1 MNVSRRHPLPGQHNA
16 VGKGPF
22 TTGKEQRARMNHDR
36 SSSLKKRLQEVLEYL
51 VILEQSKF
59 TGYIRINYSQGSVG
73 RIEKMEEIL
82 PNSRAKG
89 AQEAK

>member
-1 MNVSRRHPLPGQHNA
+1 
-16 VGKGPF
+16 
-22 TTGKEQRARMNHDR
+22 MNHDR

-51 VILEQSKF
+51 VVLEQSKF
-59 TGYIRINYSQGSVG
+59 TGYIRINYSQGTVG

-82 PNSRAKG
+82 PKLRAKG

>member
-1 MNVSRRHPLPGQHNA
+1 
-16 VGKGPF
+16 
-22 TTGKEQRARMNHDR
+22 MNHDR
-36 SSSLKKRLQEVLEYL
+36 SSSFKKRLQEVLEYL

-73 RIEKMEEIL
+73 RIEKWEEIL
-82 PNSRAKG
+82 AKDRAKC